1 MNDMELNIWFD
12 NTMRERF
19 EYPDPS
25 VPFIVWTGDLRTMS
39 NSTIVCHW
47 HNEFEYGVLLSG
59 ELDYNI
65 DGQHIHVKQG
75 DAVFI
80 NANSMHMATQVGNTN
95 VIVFTV
101 SFLPSLFTGGKDGT
115 LFRKYFQPILQSSIR
130 GFSIPHTIQNGNPI
144 LQLLHEIYSLNR
156 TQTENYELLCIS
168 LISRL
173 WNLTLCYIKEHKH
186 EFIAFRTNCKNEK
199 KAKDILSYIHEHYAE
214 NLQIEQI
221 AKHIGISRSECFRC
235 FQRYTNVSPIAYLTE
250 YRLAHAIHLLTE
262 TDKSMTQ
269 IATECGFSNSS
280 YFGKIFKKKYAV
292 SPSHFKE
299 ILATVEIKQ

>member
-1 MNDMELNIWFD
+1 MNDTELTIWFD

-95 VIVFTV
+95 VILFTV

-186 EFIAFRTNCKNEK
+186 EFIAFRTDCKNEK

-280 YFGKIFKKKYAV
+280 YFGKILKKKYAV